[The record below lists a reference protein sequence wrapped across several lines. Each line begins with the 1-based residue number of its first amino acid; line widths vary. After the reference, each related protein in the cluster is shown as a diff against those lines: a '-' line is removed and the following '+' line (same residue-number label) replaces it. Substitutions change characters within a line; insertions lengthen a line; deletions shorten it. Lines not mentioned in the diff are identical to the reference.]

1 MCLQSLLS
9 IENNFLI
16 LHAANGKSYNNAV
29 DNQCHPNGVTALMP
43 TCAKYDIDN
52 IDVVEKALISS
63 KGYNKIQQFPN
74 MMALNK
80 PSLSNKH

>member
-16 LHAANGKSYNNAV
+16 LHAANGKSYNNAA
-29 DNQCHPNGVTALMP
+29 DNQCHPNGVTTLMP

-63 KGYNKIQQFPN
+63 KGYNKIQQYPN